1 MQSPAA
7 SGPVVAPPGFRGPD
21 SPWTP
26 PSPDRTPPPAVTAPP
41 AAPPL
46 ATAPVPDSP
55 SSPSRGPGARI
66 GSLLG
71 LSRPAGD
78 RTPTDTSSADGPTDR
93 PGATSPAPPR
103 KPPIKVD
110 AKLIEDAAG
119 AILGVA
125 VLLGVWAVR
134 ARSKQRRT
142 LRRPD
147 EEDQADATEALGRIL
162 HRRANLAQWA
172 PDLIDTCIII
182 GAAGS
187 YAGRGPLTTPLA
199 PVVPVEPVAMEVDA

>member
-1 MQSPAA
+1 MQSQN
-7 SGPVVAPPGFRGPD
+7 GPVVAAPGFRGPD

-26 PSPDRTPPPAVTAPP
+26 PDPGRTPPPPSTAPP
-41 AAPPL
+41 VAAPAP
-46 ATAPVPDSP
+46 ATDPAPDSP
-55 SSPSRGPGARI
+55 PSRSPRPGARL
-66 GSLLG
+66 GALLG
-71 LSRPAGD
+71 LSRGASDPT
-78 RTPTDTSSADGPTDR
+78 RTDTSSADGPTDR

-199 PVVPVEPVAMEVDA
+199 PVVPVEPVATEVDA